1 MTQNKEHLKKELINF
16 QIRSV
21 DLLGSYLSIPK
32 ESNPPIQDFSFDINL
47 ERKVDHN
54 LKSLVVITNI
64 NISTTSN
71 ISEKLGSVSTACVFT
86 IHNFDEVIKMDEN
99 KLTHSI
105 SDGMM
110 DILNSISMSS
120 TRGVMSQIFRG
131 TFLHHAILPIVDPKS
146 FNQKS
151 REQK

>member
-1 MTQNKEHLKKELINF
+1 MTQNKEQLKKELINF

-21 DLLGSYLSIPK
+21 DLLGSYLSVPNEANLKIL
-32 ESNPPIQDFSFDINL
+32 DFSFDINL

-64 NISTTSN
+64 NITSTN
-71 ISEKLGSVSTACVFT
+71 NASEKLGSVSTACVFT
-86 IHNFDEVIKMDEN
+86 IHNFDEVIKMGEN
-99 KLTHSI
+99 KLTHTI
-105 SDGMM
+105 SDAMM

-120 TRGVMSQIFRG
+120 TRGAMSQIFRG

-146 FNQKS
+146 FTQKS
-151 REQK
+151 REQ